1 MKTFNNIAGT
11 TSSEFSLGAGTGNES
26 RHFVLSSLG
35 SNAKA
40 TDRLGADSIL
50 VSGVEFYDLKL
61 VAINGSNIVAKH
73 LRGVIYNSVVSRVE
87 DVYQEDFEADVT
99 LTVNS
104 ELLSIECSGDAQFTV
119 DIKMTRTQT

>member
-1 MKTFNNIAGT
+1 MY
-11 TSSEFSLGAGTGNES
+11 
-26 RHFVLSSLG
+26 
-35 SNAKA
+35 
-40 TDRLGADSIL
+40 RL
-50 VSGVEFYDLKL
+50 EFYDLKL